1 MREKLL
7 NLMKEENLTSSRLAE
22 LLGIQPSGI
31 SHILKGRNN
40 PSLDFIQKILRR
52 FPQVNPDWL
61 ILGEGEMYRTQR
73 ETSSGQQGS
82 HQQENGGELAANAK
96 VSAASGSSELFAAAT
111 KSTEEES
118 NHAQSEKSKNI
129 VSEAESTTQSAAAM
143 ANAFGGSARSK
154 VRRVIVLFEDRTF
167 ESYEVSN

>member
-7 NLMKEENLTSSRLAE
+7 NLMKAENLTSSRLAE

-40 PSLDFIQKILRR
+40 PSLDFIQKVLRR

-61 ILGEGEMYRTQR
+61 ILGEGEMYREQR
-73 ETSSGQQGS
+73 EPNGAQQGS
-82 HQQENGGELAANAK
+82 RQENERELEASAK
-96 VSAASGSSELFAAAT
+96 LGVASGSPELFGGDV
-111 KSTEEES
+111 KSVEEE
-118 NHAQSEKSKNI
+118 NNQAQREKSKNI

>member
-61 ILGEGEMYRTQR
+61 ILGEGEMYREQR
-73 ETSSGQQGS
+73 EPSGAQQGS
-82 HQQENGGELAANAK
+82 RQENGGELAASTK

-129 VSEAESTTQSAAAM
+129 VSGADSTTQSAAAI
-143 ANAFGGSARSK
+143 ANTFGGSARSK

>member
-61 ILGEGEMYRTQR
+61 ILGEGEMYRPQR
-73 ETSSGQQGS
+73 ETSSGQQGN
-82 HQQENGGELAANAK
+82 QQENRGELATSTK

-118 NHAQSEKSKNI
+118 NHTQSEKSKNI

>member
-61 ILGEGEMYRTQR
+61 ILGEGEMYRPQR
-73 ETSSGQQGS
+73 EPSGAQQGS
-82 HQQENGGELAANAK
+82 WQENGGELATSTK

-118 NHAQSEKSKNI
+118 YHAQSEKSKNI

>member
-61 ILGEGEMYRTQR
+61 ILGEGEMYRPQR

-82 HQQENGGELAANAK
+82 WQENGGELATSTK

>member
-61 ILGEGEMYRTQR
+61 ILGEGEMYRPQR
-73 ETSSGQQGS
+73 DPSDTQQGS
-82 HQQENGGELAANAK
+82 RQENGGELATSIK

-129 VSEAESTTQSAAAM
+129 VSGAESTTQSAAAM

>member
-61 ILGEGEMYRTQR
+61 ILGEGEMYRERR
-73 ETSSGQQGS
+73 EPSGAQQGS
-82 HQQENGGELAANAK
+82 RQENGGELATSTK

>member
-7 NLMKEENLTSSRLAE
+7 HLMKNEELTSSRLAE

-61 ILGEGEMYRTQR
+61 ILGEGEMYR
-73 ETSSGQQGS
+73 
-82 HQQENGGELAANAK
+82 
-96 VSAASGSSELFAAAT
+96 SSETPSQNSLNLSTASNQTVAT
-111 KSTEEES
+111 SVSPDSPKTESASSDQNTPNVAQSSDQNFRTES
-118 NHAQSEKSKNI
+118 NSISNPIIDAAQR
-129 VSEAESTTQSAAAM
+129 STS
-143 ANAFGGSARSK
+143 RVK
-154 VRRVIVLFEDRTF
+154 RVIILFEDRTF
-167 ESYEVSN
+167 ESYEMK

>member
-61 ILGEGEMYRTQR
+61 ILGEGEMYRMQR

-82 HQQENGGELAANAK
+82 WQENGGELATSTK

-118 NHAQSEKSKNI
+118 YHAQSEKSKNI
-129 VSEAESTTQSAAAM
+129 VSGAESTTQSAAAM
-143 ANAFGGSARSK
+143 ANTFGGSARSK

-167 ESYEVSN
+167 ESYEISN

>member
-61 ILGEGEMYRTQR
+61 ILGEGEMYRPQR

-82 HQQENGGELAANAK
+82 RQENGGELATSIK
-96 VSAASGSSELFAAAT
+96 VSAASGSSGLFAAAT

-129 VSEAESTTQSAAAM
+129 VSGADSTTQSAAAI
-143 ANAFGGSARSK
+143 ASTFGGSARSK

>member
-61 ILGEGEMYRTQR
+61 ILGEGEMYRQQS
-73 ETSSGQQGS
+73 ETDSAQQGRS
-82 HQQENGGELAANAK
+82 QENERELEASAK
-96 VSAASGSSELFAAAT
+96 LGAASGSPELFGGDV
-111 KSTEEES
+111 KSVEEE
-118 NHAQSEKSKNI
+118 NNQTQREKSKNI
-129 VSEAESTTQSAAAM
+129 ISEAGGTTQQATAI
-143 ANAFGGSARSK
+143 ANTFGGPARSK